1 MKTLLAVDGSAYT
14 KRMLGYVTA
23 HEEIFGSRH
32 EYTVLTVVPLMNARA
47 AAFTSAEVL
56 MQYYDEESDKVL
68 APVKS
73 FLAQQGWNVEFLDR
87 RGSPGEQIAEVATGG
102 EFDLVVMGSHGH
114 SALAG
119 VVMGSVATQV
129 LAKCKTPVLL
139 IR

>member
-1 MKTLLAVDGSAYT
+1 
-14 KRMLGYVTA
+14 
-23 HEEIFGSRH
+23 
-32 EYTVLTVVPLMNARA
+32 VVPLMNSRA

-56 MQYYDEESDKVL
+56 MQYYDEEADKVL
-68 APVKS
+68 APIKA
-73 FLAQQGWNVEFLDR
+73 FLAQQGWNVEFQDR